1 MTLVWTFR
9 DVSAHRGMTPT
20 LSLLLLQSGTPPT
33 TCNTGVCPD
42 PMIASPEKFE
52 VDGVGKLQLDWSDAA
67 DMVPTTPFLPSK
79 PLTM

>member
-1 MTLVWTFR
+1 MALVRTFH
-9 DVSAHRGMTPT
+9 DVSAHHGMTPT

-52 VDGVGKLQLDWSDAA
+52 VDGVGKLQLDWSDTA
-67 DMVPTTPFLPSK
+67 DMVPTTQFLPSK